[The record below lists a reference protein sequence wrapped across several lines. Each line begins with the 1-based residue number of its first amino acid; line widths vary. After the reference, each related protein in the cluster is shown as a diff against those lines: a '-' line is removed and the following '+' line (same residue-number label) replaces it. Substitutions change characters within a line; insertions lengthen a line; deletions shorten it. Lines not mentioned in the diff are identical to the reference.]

1 MIAVMKMRM
10 RLLVPL
16 LNSLSPASDL
26 LKTVHLT
33 YDDYDHISTSAGDCA
48 GGSVI
53 VVIIFMNPTF
63 LSHR

>member
-1 MIAVMKMRM
+1 MIAVMRMRM
-10 RLLVPL
+10 RLMVPPL
-16 LNSLSPASDL
+16 TSLCAANDL
-26 LKTVHLT
+26 LKTVHLP